1 MIVHDDRGLLALQGP
16 EAMPVLQTMTDAKLS
31 ELFFGQFTSITV
43 AGVPV
48 WITRTG

>member
-1 MIVHDDRGLLALQGP
+1 MAKD
-16 EAMPVLQTMTDAKLS
+16 VLQPLTDADLSKLYFS
-31 ELFFGQFTSITV
+31 MFDYINV